1 MTSSLT
7 ELRPPPTRP
16 SPPPTRVRRP
26 PSGGW
31 YWVAGILAVLGLT
44 AAFVWGAVGA
54 ITALDRVDDFDRG
67 TIPGSVTVFA
77 ADPGTKVVYYENG
90 AELARYADPTAS
102 GRNATRWNPATDA
115 TIEVGYA
122 TNPPTWQQLGLQV
135 TGPGGTAVPVR
146 TYRSTARYD
155 VDPGRLGRAVAKF
168 DATTAGP
175 YRVSAGRATETG
187 ATLAVGDNFART
199 IAMTTLGAA
208 SLGLATVLATVLIA
222 VVTYRARSRTTG

>member
-16 SPPPTRVRRP
+16 SPPPTRVRRR

-44 AAFVWGAVGA
+44 AAFVWGVVGT
-54 ITALDRVDDFDRG
+54 ITALDRVDDFDRV
-67 TIPGSVTVFA
+67 TIPGSMTVFV
-77 ADPGTKVVYYENG
+77 ADSGTKVVYYESP
-90 AELARYADPTAS
+90 AELARYADPTAT
-102 GRNATRWNPATDA
+102 GRPAIPYNPATDA

-122 TNPPTWQQLGLQV
+122 TNTPSWQQLRLRV
-135 TGPGGTAVPVR
+135 TGPDGAVVPVR

-175 YRVSAGRATETG
+175 YRLTAAKATETG
-187 ATLAVGDNFART
+187 ATLAVGDNFAGA
-199 IAMTTLGAA
+199 IALTTLGAA
-208 SLGLATVLATVLIA
+208 SLGLVTVFGAAMVA
-222 VVTYRARSRTTG
+222 VVTYRARSRTTR

>member
-16 SPPPTRVRRP
+16 SLPPTRVRRR

-44 AAFVWGAVGA
+44 AAFVWGAVGT
-54 ITALDRVDDFDRG
+54 ITALDQVKDYDRV
-67 TIPGSVTVFA
+67 TIPGSLTVFV
-77 ADPGTKVVYYENG
+77 ADPGTKVVYYESP
-90 AELARYADPTAS
+90 AEAARYADPTAT
-102 GRNATRWNPATDA
+102 GRPAIPYNPATDA

-122 TNPPTWQQLGLQV
+122 INTPTWHQLGLQV
-135 TGPGGTAVPVR
+135 TGPDGVVVPVR

-155 VDPGRLGRAVAKF
+155 VDPGRLGRPVAKF

-175 YRVSAGRATETG
+175 YRVSAPRVTETG
-187 ATLAVGDNFART
+187 ATLAVGGNFARAIT
-199 IAMTTLGAA
+199 VTALGAA
-208 SLGLATVLATVLIA
+208 SLGLVTVLAAVLAA